1 MKRIVF
7 VLFTFIFLICLLT
20 GCKND
25 DFNNAIAN
33 NSITSNIDTEEFDST
48 KELKDDSQTISEPD
62 EELVE
67 KLSNQLSSE
76 LNISDNALYYLASCL
91 SSVNVTS
98 IKNISEIDKIDNLW
112 KIKIVDE
119 YTGDFLLVLDK
130 NGFVNLIYKDSF
142 DSEPIYYEY
151 DTVK

>member
-7 VLFTFIFLICLLT
+7 VLFTFIFLVCWLT
-20 GCKND
+20 GCNND

-33 NSITSNIDTEEFDST
+33 NSLTSNIDTEEFDST
-48 KELKDDSQTISEPD
+48 KELKDDSLTISEPD

-76 LNISDNALYYLASCL
+76 LDISDNALYYLASCL

-98 IKNISEIDKIDNLW
+98 IKNISEIDKVDNLW

-142 DSEPIYYEY
+142 NSEPIYYEY
-151 DTVK
+151 DIVK